1 MYTVE
6 ARVVYKIH
14 IESASSLD
22 NKLFSQEEHKEQQAK
37 NFQLK
42 VLELRAN
49 KR

>member
-22 NKLFSQEEHKEQQAK
+22 NKLFLQEEHKEQQS
-37 NFQLK
+37 L
-42 VLELRAN
+42 N
-49 KR
+49 KPKISSSKCWN